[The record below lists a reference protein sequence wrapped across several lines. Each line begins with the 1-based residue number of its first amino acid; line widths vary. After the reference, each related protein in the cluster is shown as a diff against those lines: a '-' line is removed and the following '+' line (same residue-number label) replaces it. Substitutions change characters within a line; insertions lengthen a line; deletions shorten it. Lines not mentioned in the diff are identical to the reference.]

1 MPLPLV
7 MGALSAAGAGAGAAG
22 GAGLLSAGL
31 GAGAGIFSDMEKRK
45 ARKKE
50 EKASRPERRRLT
62 EIQQALQAYRET
74 QLASQLT
81 TAQAAMDWS
90 QNLRI

>member
-1 MPLPLV
+1 MPLPLAL
-7 MGALSAAGAGAGAAG
+7 GALGAGGAGAAG

-31 GAGAGIFSDMEKRK
+31 GLGSGIMSDVEKRK
-45 ARKKE
+45 ERKKA

-74 QLASQLT
+74 RLASQLT
-81 TAQAAMDWS
+81 TAQAAMEWAG
-90 QNLRI
+90 NLRI